1 VDLEVL
7 LEPEDPG
14 EVLEEPEEEP
24 EEEVPEEEPEE
35 RAEAPLRLA
44 PSPPPLLL
52 LLPPLLLLL
61 LLPVLELLLRELV
74 ELKEEDVPVERLESS
89 MGGRICQAAAPGP
102 QAVRRLP

>member
-1 VDLEVL
+1 MDLEVL

-52 LLPPLLLLL
+52 LLLL

-74 ELKEEDVPVERLESS
+74 ELEEEDVPVERLESS

-102 QAVRRLP
+102 HWL

>member
-1 VDLEVL
+1 MDLEVL

-52 LLPPLLLLL
+52 LLL

-74 ELKEEDVPVERLESS
+74 ELEEEDVPVERLESS

-102 QAVRRLP
+102 HWL